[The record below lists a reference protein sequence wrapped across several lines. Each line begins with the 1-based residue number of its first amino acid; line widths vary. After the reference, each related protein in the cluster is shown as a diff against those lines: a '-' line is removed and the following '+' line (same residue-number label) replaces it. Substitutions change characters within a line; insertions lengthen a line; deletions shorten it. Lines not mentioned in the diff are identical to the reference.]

1 MENRVNHNLYDAPQK
16 LNLTETLW
24 YVPSEPIIFFTYDN
38 RVEQLTCSFKDAV
51 EELCESDVI
60 ELGDIYK
67 DDKGNINF
75 KIMRKEYLYYCRLST
90 EYNNIVINTIKK
102 DASEFEKRKFIKSDR
117 KAIKLGECGAACYV
131 REGSTNFLVTEWGC
145 ETQSKGIYSP
155 ERMRQSC
162 FDDLKEFILDDDSFH
177 IEGTGFFATR
187 ILKTVKDYSNIEYDI
202 EKEKALNDP
211 GIVYVSRKSQKAQI
225 DQNQKY
231 VYEFICLPFEAEDYR
246 AGSEV
251 FVQVER
257 DNGSEGIEYGNIT
270 LIDEYEDD
278 LKRVV
283 VSFKNQFNDRDL
295 SESGGEIKKTANAT
309 QKRVREEVVNQ
320 FKRKQVRAQYM
331 YKTFETFETE
341 GFDES
346 IDPTPVFK
354 SMEERDAKSN
364 PSQREAIKAGMQTK
378 DIALVLGPPGTGK
391 TTVIVEWVLH
401 FIKEK
406 KKVLISSKNNKAVD
420 NVFERIA
427 QFRQQDEYK
436 NLGMIR
442 IGNSDKVQANVREFL
457 PENQHAQILSIITE
471 STAKSSKKTT
481 EDIETINSVK
491 AQLQKITEHSKEFF
505 IVKRKLSDK
514 YSLLQE
520 LGMELVALKKII
532 DMLKSDRKKILTD
545 INSKRIY
552 LEETEKKGIVMKFL
566 TSFITKRVKKQY
578 EELLVQAEDTTVYK
592 AKITEYNQKALL
604 FKNEY
609 ESDELKKLKEEF
621 LTVRERT
628 FNEKME
634 IKASFYLPMGEISY
648 TLNECEEELIS
659 VTEKVQDISE
669 KLNRISDIISDW
681 EDKVKDKDNNVL
693 SEILIGNASIVGA
706 TCIGINSNR
715 VFRNVDF
722 DVAIIDEAGQIQIH
736 DIIVPMSR
744 AEKTLMLGDH
754 KQIPPSVD
762 EEMIN
767 RCNNAHIKTEL
778 LKKSFFEYLFEQRR
792 FPAEN
797 KFMLDT
803 QFRIPE
809 EIADILS
816 KKFYDGKYLSFE
828 KKVGLPSLCPEIFKR
843 PFVVIDT
850 SDNPPSYR
858 HEHTVDGKCYNKCEI
873 DIVTKLLEKM
883 KVGEGTPMVGL
894 DEIGIIT
901 PYKRQA
907 EMMRENVH
915 KHFNLLSKT
924 QVESMIAT
932 LDSFQGQE
940 RDMIIYSCTRSNEWN
955 SIGFLSELRR
965 INVAMSRCK
974 KQLVIVGDFNFLT
987 NCSSMMEDD
996 FATEQQLESTDMDNI
1011 EESQE
1016 DENFI
1021 KEKQKMEFA
1030 YFMQDIVNAVKGGN
1044 GEYIMSKEFS
1054 NGRE

>member
-1 MENRVNHNLYDAPQK
+1 MENRENLKLYDAPQK

-24 YVPSEPIIFFTYDN
+24 YVPEEPLIFFAYDN
-38 RVEQLTCSFKDAV
+38 KVEKMECSFEDAV
-51 EELCESDVI
+51 ENLCFSDII
-60 ELGDIYK
+60 ELGDIYQ

-75 KIMRKEYLYYCRLST
+75 KIMKKDYLFYCRLST
-90 EYNNIVINTIKK
+90 DYNNIVINTIKK
-102 DASEFEKRKFIKSDR
+102 DALAFEKKRFIKSDR
-117 KAIKLGECGAACYV
+117 KAVRLKECGADCYV
-131 REGSTNFLVTEWGC
+131 REGNTNNFITGC
-145 ETQSKGIYSP
+145 GADPKTKSMYSP
-155 ERMRQSC
+155 ERMSANS
-162 FDDLKEFILDDDSFH
+162 FNALKEFILEDDTFH
-177 IEGTGFFATR
+177 IDGTGFFSQR
-187 ILKTVKDYSNIEYDI
+187 ILKTVKDYTNIEYDI
-202 EKEKALNDP
+202 EREKALNDP
-211 GIVYVSRKSQKAQI
+211 GIAYVSRKSLKGQM
-225 DQNQKY
+225 DENQKY

-246 AGSEV
+246 AGSEI

-257 DNGSEGIEYGNIT
+257 DDGREGIEYGNII

-283 VSFKNQFNDRDL
+283 VSFKDQFNEREL
-295 SESGGEIKKTANAT
+295 PESGGEIKKTANAT
-309 QKRVREEVVNQ
+309 QKRVRLEVVNQ
-320 FKRKQVRAQYM
+320 FKRKQVKAQYM

-341 GFDES
+341 GFDEN
-346 IDPTPVFK
+346 IDTDPVFE
-354 SMEERDAKSN
+354 SMKQRGAMSN

-427 QFRQQDEYK
+427 QFRQQEEYK
-436 NLGMIR
+436 DLGMIR

-457 PENQHAQILSIITE
+457 PENQHAQIFSIITG
-471 STAKSSKKTT
+471 STTKSTSKTK
-481 EDIETINSVK
+481 EDIKTINSVK
-491 AQLQKITEHSKEFF
+491 AQLQKITDHSKEFF
-505 IVKRKLSDK
+505 TVKRNLAAK
-514 YSLLQE
+514 YSSLRE
-520 LGMELVALKKII
+520 MGEELVALKKII
-532 DMLKSDRKKILTD
+532 DTLKGERIQLLTD
-545 INSKRIY
+545 INSKKIY
-552 LEETEKKGIVMKFL
+552 LEEAEKKGFIMKLL

-578 EELLVQAEDTTVYK
+578 EELKVRAEDISIYK
-592 AKITEYNQKALL
+592 AKVEEYNQKALQ
-604 FKNEY
+604 FRNEY
-609 ESDELKKLKEEF
+609 ENEDLKKLKEEF
-621 LTVRERT
+621 LSVREKT
-628 FNEKME
+628 FKEEMGIEAKF
-634 IKASFYLPMGEISY
+634 SLPMGDISY
-648 TLNECEEELIS
+648 ILNESEEEFIS
-659 VTEKVQDISE
+659 LTEKVKDTDR
-669 KLNRISDIISDW
+669 KLNNIKDIITEW
-681 EDKVKDKDNNVL
+681 EDMVRDKDNNVL

-736 DIIVPMSR
+736 DVIVPMSR

-762 EEMIN
+762 EEMLE

-778 LKKSFFEYLFEQRR
+778 LKKSFFEYVFERNR
-792 FPAEN
+792 FPEEN

-803 QFRIPE
+803 QFRMPA

-843 PFVVIDT
+843 PFVIIDT

-873 DIVTKLLEKM
+873 DMVTALLEKM
-883 KVGEGTPMVGL
+883 KVGEGNPIVSL

-915 KHFNLLSKT
+915 KHFNLLSRT

-940 RDMIIYSCTRSNEWN
+940 REMIIYSCTRSNEWN

-974 KQLVIVGDFNFLT
+974 KQLVLVGDFNFLT
-987 NCSSMMEDD
+987 NCSSMSEDD
-996 FATEQQLESTDMDNI
+996 FAPMEQQENADAENI
-1011 EESQE
+1011 EEIQE
-1016 DENFI
+1016 DEKVM
-1021 KEKQKMEFA
+1021 KERQKMEFA
-1030 YFMQDIVNAVKGGN
+1030 LFMRDIVDAVKGGS

-1054 NGRE
+1054 HGRE